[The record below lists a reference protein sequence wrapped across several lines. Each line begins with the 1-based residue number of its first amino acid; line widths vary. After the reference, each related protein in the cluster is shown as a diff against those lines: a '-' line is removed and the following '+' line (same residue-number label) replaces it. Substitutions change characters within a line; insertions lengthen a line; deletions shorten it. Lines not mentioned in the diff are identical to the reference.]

1 MFLDKIIE
9 KRSNDN
15 SNITEWTSW
24 IKGEDFTSNAL
35 KNNTYIKSLNILAD
49 SIAKIPI
56 LLKKTTEEGEI
67 EAIEEDLYSLLRL
80 RMNKEMSTFD
90 SIKALI
96 LMYKHYGRAGLYI
109 IRDNKGV
116 PTGLYPVLINS
127 IIIDN
132 LGLIKS
138 IKQNKILVDFSI
150 NGNIGSC
157 FLEDIIIL
165 KDNSFDGIDGKAIRT
180 YSKDTVNTN
189 LQAQKYQKDL
199 FENGL
204 TSKAVVQTVTDI
216 KDGGQLGQVQE
227 KFNNLY
233 KSNNRVFLVP
243 AGFNISP
250 LNLSLVDSQFAEL
263 KIDGKKDIAN
273 MIGVPYSLIEKG
285 VLTQEENISF
295 LTNVISPIIA
305 QLEQELNYKLLTN
318 LQIKQGYKIRFNVN
332 TMLRVNPK
340 EQQEILCEYVKNGI
354 YTTNNAR
361 EILGFNK
368 IEGADIL
375 TYPSGQVTLE
385 NIISGEASWLKGGEK
400 NGKTTE
406 GN

>member
-90 SIKALI
+90 SIKSLI

-116 PTGLYPVLINS
+116 PTGLYPVLING
-127 IIIDN
+127 ITVDD

-180 YSKDTVNTN
+180 YSKDIVNTN

-199 FENGL
+199 FANGL

-285 VLTQEENISF
+285 VLTQEENIAF

-340 EQQEILCEYVKNGI
+340 QQQEILCEYVKNGI

>member
-116 PTGLYPVLINS
+116 PTALYPVLINS

-138 IKQNKILVDFSI
+138 IKQNKVVVDFSC
-150 NGNIGSC
+150 GNSTGSC

-165 KDNSFDGIDGKAIRT
+165 KDNSFDGVDGKAIRT

-199 FENGL
+199 FANGL

-340 EQQEILCEYVKNGI
+340 QQQEILCEYVKNGI

>member
-1 MFLDKIIE
+1 MFLDKIAE
-9 KRSNDN
+9 KRSVN
-15 SNITEWTSW
+15 SNITDWTSW
-24 IKGEDFTSNAL
+24 IKGEDVASNAL

-56 LLKKTTEEGEI
+56 LLKKTTKEGEV
-67 EAIEEDLYSLLRL
+67 EATEEDLYRLLRL
-80 RMNKEMSTFD
+80 RMNEEMSTFD

-96 LMYKHYGRAGLYI
+96 LMYKHYGRVGLYI
-109 IRDNKGV
+109 KRNNQGV
-116 PTGLYPVLINS
+116 PTGLYPVLING
-127 IIIDN
+127 ITVDD

-180 YSKDTVNTN
+180 YSIDTVNTN

-199 FENGL
+199 FANGL

-285 VLTQEENISF
+285 VLTQEENIAF

-340 EQQEILCEYVKNGI
+340 QQQEILCEYVKNGI

>member
-116 PTGLYPVLINS
+116 PIDLYPVLING
-127 IIIDN
+127 ITVDD

-138 IKQNKILVDFSI
+138 IKQNKILVDFSV
-150 NGNIGSC
+150 NGNCGSC

-199 FENGL
+199 FANGL

>member
-1 MFLDKIIE
+1 MFLDKIAE
-9 KRSNDN
+9 KRSVN
-15 SNITEWTSW
+15 SNITDWTSW
-24 IKGEDFTSNAL
+24 IKGEDVASNAL

-56 LLKKTTEEGEI
+56 LLKKTTKEGEV
-67 EAIEEDLYSLLRL
+67 EATEEDLYRLLRL
-80 RMNKEMSTFD
+80 RMNEEMSTFD

-96 LMYKHYGRAGLYI
+96 LMYKHYGRVGLYI
-109 IRDNKGV
+109 KRNNQGV
-116 PTGLYPVLINS
+116 PTGLYPVLING
-127 IIIDN
+127 ITVDD

-180 YSKDTVNTN
+180 YSTDTVNTN

-199 FENGL
+199 FANGL

-273 MIGVPYSLIEKG
+273 MIGVPYSL
-285 VLTQEENISF
+285 TQEENIAF

-318 LQIKQGYKIRFNVN
+318 SQIKQGYKIRFNVN

-340 EQQEILCEYVKNGI
+340 QQQEILCEYVKNGI

-406 GN
+406 GD

>member
-138 IKQNKILVDFSI
+138 IKQNKVVVDFSI

-180 YSKDTVNTN
+180 YSIDTVNTN

-199 FENGL
+199 FANGL

-340 EQQEILCEYVKNGI
+340 QQQEILCEYVKNGI

-385 NIISGEASWLKGGEK
+385 GIINGQASWLKGGEK

>member
-1 MFLDKIIE
+1 
-9 KRSNDN
+9 
-15 SNITEWTSW
+15 
-24 IKGEDFTSNAL
+24 
-35 KNNTYIKSLNILAD
+35 
-49 SIAKIPI
+49 
-56 LLKKTTEEGEI
+56 
-67 EAIEEDLYSLLRL
+67 
-80 RMNKEMSTFD
+80 
-90 SIKALI
+90 
-96 LMYKHYGRAGLYI
+96 
-109 IRDNKGV
+109 
-116 PTGLYPVLINS
+116 
-127 IIIDN
+127 
-132 LGLIKS
+132 
-138 IKQNKILVDFSI
+138 
-150 NGNIGSC
+150 
-157 FLEDIIIL
+157 
-165 KDNSFDGIDGKAIRT
+165 
-180 YSKDTVNTN
+180 
-189 LQAQKYQKDL
+189 
-199 FENGL
+199 
-204 TSKAVVQTVTDI
+204 
-216 KDGGQLGQVQE
+216 
-227 KFNNLY
+227 
-233 KSNNRVFLVP
+233 
-243 AGFNISP
+243 
-250 LNLSLVDSQFAEL
+250 
-263 KIDGKKDIAN
+263 

>member
-1 MFLDKIIE
+1 M
-9 KRSNDN
+9 
-15 SNITEWTSW
+15 
-24 IKGEDFTSNAL
+24 
-35 KNNTYIKSLNILAD
+35 
-49 SIAKIPI
+49 
-56 LLKKTTEEGEI
+56 
-67 EAIEEDLYSLLRL
+67 
-80 RMNKEMSTFD
+80 
-90 SIKALI
+90 
-96 LMYKHYGRAGLYI
+96 
-109 IRDNKGV
+109 
-116 PTGLYPVLINS
+116 
-127 IIIDN
+127 
-132 LGLIKS
+132 
-138 IKQNKILVDFSI
+138 
-150 NGNIGSC
+150 
-157 FLEDIIIL
+157 
-165 KDNSFDGIDGKAIRT
+165 
-180 YSKDTVNTN
+180 
-189 LQAQKYQKDL
+189 
-199 FENGL
+199 
-204 TSKAVVQTVTDI
+204 
-216 KDGGQLGQVQE
+216 
-227 KFNNLY
+227 
-233 KSNNRVFLVP
+233 P

-285 VLTQEENISF
+285 VLTQEENIAF

-318 LQIKQGYKIRFNVN
+318 SQIKQGYKIRFNVN

-340 EQQEILCEYVKNGI
+340 QQQEILCEYVKNGI

-406 GN
+406 GD

>member
-116 PTGLYPVLINS
+116 PIALYPVQINS

-180 YSKDTVNTN
+180 YSIDTVNTN

-199 FENGL
+199 FANGL

-285 VLTQEENISF
+285 VLTQEENIAF

-340 EQQEILCEYVKNGI
+340 QQQEILCEYVKNGI

-385 NIISGEASWLKGGEK
+385 GIINGQASWLKGGEK

>member
-24 IKGEDFTSNAL
+24 VKGEDFTSNAL

-116 PTGLYPVLINS
+116 PIALYPVQING
-127 IIIDN
+127 ITVDD

-180 YSKDTVNTN
+180 YSKDIVNTN

-199 FENGL
+199 FANGL

-243 AGFNISP
+243 GGFNISP

-285 VLTQEENISF
+285 VLTQEENIAF

-340 EQQEILCEYVKNGI
+340 QQQEILCEYVKNGI

-385 NIISGEASWLKGGEK
+385 GIINGQASWLKGGEK

>member
-1 MFLDKIIE
+1 MFLDKIAE
-9 KRSNDN
+9 KRSVN
-15 SNITEWTSW
+15 SNITDWTSW
-24 IKGEDFTSNAL
+24 IKGEDVASNAL

-56 LLKKTTEEGEI
+56 LLKKTTKEGEV
-67 EAIEEDLYSLLRL
+67 EATEEDLYRLLRL
-80 RMNKEMSTFD
+80 RMNEEMSTFD

-96 LMYKHYGRAGLYI
+96 LMYKHYGRVGLYI
-109 IRDNKGV
+109 KRNNQGV
-116 PTGLYPVLINS
+116 PTGLYPVLING
-127 IIIDN
+127 ITVDD

-180 YSKDTVNTN
+180 YSTDTVNTN

-199 FENGL
+199 FANGL

-285 VLTQEENISF
+285 VLTQEENIAF

-318 LQIKQGYKIRFNVN
+318 SQIKQGYKIRFNVN

-340 EQQEILCEYVKNGI
+340 QQQEILCEYVKNGI

-406 GN
+406 GD

>member
-116 PTGLYPVLINS
+116 PIALYPVQING
-127 IIIDN
+127 ITVDD

-180 YSKDTVNTN
+180 YSKDIVNTN

-199 FENGL
+199 FANGL

-385 NIISGEASWLKGGEK
+385 GIINGQASWLKGGEK

>member
-56 LLKKTTEEGEI
+56 LFKKTTEEGEI
-67 EAIEEDLYSLLRL
+67 EATEEDLYRLLRL
-80 RMNKEMSTFD
+80 RMNEEMSTFD

-109 IRDNKGV
+109 KRNNQGV
-116 PTGLYPVLINS
+116 PTDLYPVLING
-127 IIIDN
+127 ITVDD

-180 YSKDTVNTN
+180 YSTDTVNTN

-199 FENGL
+199 FANGL

-285 VLTQEENISF
+285 VLTQEENIAF

-340 EQQEILCEYVKNGI
+340 QQQEILCEYVKNGI

-385 NIISGEASWLKGGEK
+385 NIVSGEASWLKGGEK

-406 GN
+406 GD